1 MIAGIVAELTALE
14 PGRLMTWRQVN
25 EGTFVTTE
33 GRYEL
38 KAVQGGT
45 SLTVSASLVGR
56 GPARL
61 FAGLF
66 TFYLQRWVAP
76 HQLARLTAAVAI
88 VCHRPQ
94 GVAGFGW
101 GWPST

>member
-38 KAVQGGT
+38 RPSRA
-45 SLTVSASLVGR
+45 AR
-56 GPARL
+56 G
-61 FAGLF
+61 
-66 TFYLQRWVAP
+66 
-76 HQLARLTAAVAI
+76 
-88 VCHRPQ
+88 
-94 GVAGFGW
+94 
-101 GWPST
+101 